1 MMDVCSKISMVGLNA
16 TLRISG
22 AIEFDQER
30 RIII

>member
-1 MMDVCSKISMVGLNA
+1 MMDVCSKISMVGLHA

-22 AIEFDQER
+22 AKEFDQR